1 MREEGVDAGDG
12 LLRILGVHF
21 IFSLAILFGDGEDS
35 QALEGFERIGRF
47 WVHRANA
54 NGKIVANVKNG

>member
-21 IFSLAILFGDGEDS
+21 IFSLAILFGDGEDTQS
-35 QALEGFERIGRF
+35 LECFKRVGRF
-47 WVHRANA
+47 WMYSPDA
-54 NGKIVANVKNG
+54 NGKIVTNK